1 MNKTIIT
8 VVGKDAVGIIAG
20 ICAYL
25 SKHNVNIL
33 DITQTI
39 VQGYFNMMMVVD
51 TAGLDM
57 NFADCNKGLS
67 LLGEPRCGERRP
79 AACQSLAPV
88 PGVKRC
94 APPAGSALGRR
105 QSGACAAP
113 SPVLARRP
121 ARAGPRCRPRAV
133 PPGTDRGPGAGS
145 GAALRHRNARGP
157 AAP

>member
-57 NFADCNKGLS
+57 NFADFNKGLS
-67 LLGEPRCGERRP
+67 LLGEKIGVEIRCQR
-79 AACQSLAPV
+79 SDIFD
-88 PGVKRC
+88 KM
-94 APPAGSALGRR
+94 
-105 QSGACAAP
+105 
-113 SPVLARRP
+113 
-121 ARAGPRCRPRAV
+121 
-133 PPGTDRGPGAGS
+133 
-145 GAALRHRNARGP
+145 HRI
-157 AAP
+157 